1 MCILVSINMPEAFN
15 LSLGYI
21 AGLSLSITE
30 DQPSSKSSLY
40 ALDLAHYTFL
50 YCYTLNWTENEN

>member
-1 MCILVSINMPEAFN
+1 MPEAFN

-30 DQPSSKSSLY
+30 DPPSSKSSLY